1 MLIKKGFSF
10 VFVQYIKQLT
20 IATDQYQRNLAETY
34 RMIMQLKSFHG
45 RCMISVI
52 VIILKCIIIL
62 QYEEPFIGSSA
73 EIFRDYVDDYY
84 MDNDY
89 NNFDYNDRHPRHSS
103 DKSGKLFTPTKPRKT
118 RDVSSPYALLD
129 QLGRTDR
136 RGPIGNEGFIRLRER
151 VQNRRLQMIR
161 RLQNHQGAL
170 RNARQKRSPM
180 EKTNFVEYVSQTKNI
195 KEWTP
200 MDILQLS
207 KLKRMKAA
215 HKLLMSNSI
224 PKMSD
229 DVLIYKNVAK
239 RDVNSIESTVDASL
253 NEIDANIRPVVT
265 LPNGNKLEVIKTEIN
280 ADNDFKIT
288 PTSTLSPVPQTDKT
302 PYFNNE
308 AVSTSESTT
317 VKLTTTAPITP
328 RTIPLFE
335 DSVGDNTRYA
345 ATLNTRVVIPTSE
358 EEIDSN
364 SKNTATGNAEGN
376 VFHCDTD
383 WFEKIVSTLKSLLV
397 EVKKKIDTLMV

>member
-1 MLIKKGFSF
+1 
-10 VFVQYIKQLT
+10 
-20 IATDQYQRNLAETY
+20 
-34 RMIMQLKSFHG
+34 
-45 RCMISVI
+45 
-52 VIILKCIIIL
+52 
-62 QYEEPFIGSSA
+62 
-73 EIFRDYVDDYY
+73 

-89 NNFDYNDRHPRHSS
+89 NNFDYNDRQPRHSS
-103 DKSGKLFTPTKPRKT
+103 DKSRKLFTPTKLRKT

-129 QLGRTDR
+129 QLRSTDR
-136 RGPIGNEGFIRLRER
+136 RGPTGNEGFSRLRER
-151 VQNRRLQMIR
+151 AQNRRLQMIR

-200 MDILQLS
+200 VDILQLS
-207 KLKRMKAA
+207 KLKKMKAA

-229 DVLIYKNVAK
+229 DIVIYKNVVK
-239 RDVNSIESTVDASL
+239 RDVNSLESTVDASL

-265 LPNGNKLEVIKTEIN
+265 LPNGNKLEVLKTEYN
-280 ADNDFKIT
+280 TDDDFKM
-288 PTSTLSPVPQTDKT
+288 TSTSTVAPVPPTDET
-302 PYFNNE
+302 PYIPND
-308 AVSTSESTT
+308 AISSSETT
-317 VKLTTTAPITP
+317 TTKLTTSIPITP
-328 RTIPLFE
+328 RTIPLIE

-345 ATLNTRVVIPTSE
+345 ATLNTRVVIPTVE
-358 EEIDSN
+358 EELDSD
-364 SKNTATGNAEGN
+364 SKHTATGNAEGDGI
-376 VFHCDTD
+376 HCDTD